1 MKEIIIKT
9 LTDLDPAAEQLL
21 SYIGERKVLTFEG
34 EIGAGKTTFIKVL
47 CAKLGVEEAVTSPT
61 FSIVNEYLYQGT
73 DGEDCRLYHMDIYR
87 LEELQEA
94 MDIGIEEYLD
104 SGQMCLIEWPELIK
118 PLLPDDAVMIKIV
131 LEEDFFRKMLFL

>member
-131 LEEDFFRKMLFL
+131 LEEDFSRKMLFL